1 MGLEDLSIPHIP
13 GDKVRL
19 KLLQRGAEWQ
29 RERFMDRVTAV
40 LEKRK
45 AAGPRYS
52 QTFSYDEL
60 VKLLEE

>member
-1 MGLEDLSIPHIP
+1 MGLEEMSHPHIP

-19 KLLQRGAEWQ
+19 KLLQRGAEWR
-29 RERFMDRVTAV
+29 RERFMDQLTIV

-52 QTFSYDEL
+52 QTFSFDEL